1 MFVLFPLTCLI
12 LFTSWF
18 VLTKT
23 THKASVASLTISVA
37 LPFGIFYEGAEA
49 WEIGATLALVAFI
62 IVKHLPNLRRLK
74 THEEPDI

>member
-1 MFVLFPLTCLI
+1 V
-12 LFTSWF
+12 
-18 VLTKT
+18 
-23 THKASVASLTISVA
+23 
-37 LPFGIFYEGAEA
+37 